1 MQAVRW
7 IKNREGKALDGK
19 VGCACLVGAE
29 LCCQGLGARAGFSLG
44 N

>member
-19 VGCACLVGAE
+19 VGTQLP
-29 LCCQGLGARAGFSLG
+29 LWNSQGCILTLAVA
-44 N
+44 